1 MAIKQFRARI
11 TTGATT
17 EITAESCTIREITI
31 SPNAVGTA
39 YTLQIQ
45 DKAGSPFI
53 LVPAFTLAVPA
64 NGMPTIMKWDH
75 GVRMDGGIDIV
86 TGGTP
91 AGAVA
96 VWITAEKGTKIPA

>member
-11 TTGATT
+11 TANATT
-17 EITAESCTIREITI
+17 GITAESCTIREITI

-39 YTLQIQ
+39 WTLQIQ

-53 LVPAFTLAVPA
+53 LIPSFTLSVPA
-64 NGMPTIMKWDH
+64 NGMPTIIKWDN
-75 GVRMDGGIDIV
+75 GVRMDSGIDIV
-86 TGGTP
+86 TGGTA

-96 VWITAEKGTKIPA
+96 VWITAEKGTKIPT